1 MRCEDEAGGIDGLV
15 GAALSSFLGTF
26 RTRQASFTVRALKRY
41 ARERLGVALDR
52 LQPLAL
58 SRSIRRLLAA
68 GVVDSKGRLWLLLGE
83 EEEGWRERRTLYR
96 AALAEEVAA
105 GAV

>member
-41 ARERLGVALDR
+41 ARERLGVTLDR

-58 SRSIRRLLAA
+58 SRAIRRLLAA
-68 GVVDSKGRLWLLLGE
+68 GVVDSRGRLWLLLGE
-83 EEEGWRERRTLYR
+83 EEGWRERRALYR
-96 AALAEEVAA
+96 ATLAEGVAA

>member
-1 MRCEDEAGGIDGLV
+1 MAGP
-15 GAALSSFLGTF
+15 LSSFLGTF
-26 RTRQASFTVRALKRY
+26 RTRRASFTARALKRY
-41 ARERLGVALDR
+41 ARERLGVDLDR

-58 SRSIRRLLAA
+58 SRAIRRLLVA
-68 GVVDSKGRLWLLLGE
+68 GVVDSRGRLWLLLDG

-96 AALAEEVAA
+96 AVLAEEVAA